1 MKTVTLSCVGMFLVT
16 ALVSGCSESTVNVP
30 EVSTVSGKVLLSSGK
45 PLTTGR
51 VMLRPAPSLAKA
63 TRKARRVIA
72 EIGNDGQ
79 FKIDSAG
86 IESPILAGEYK
97 VYIILGNDSRMKSL
111 KKQVP
116 EKYRS
121 MEDDES
127 DLVVNLGEQTD
138 SIVLKLAKS

>member
-1 MKTVTLSCVGMFLVT
+1 
-16 ALVSGCSESTVNVP
+16 VP

-51 VMLRPAPSLAKA
+51 VMLRPAPGLAKA

-86 IESPILAGEYK
+86 IEAPILAGEYK